1 MKAFLQ
7 ISMYS
12 CFLLNASKISPINC
26 VFYSKMIVFL
36 LRRTT
41 STHDLTETI
50 NLIEPRWKENL
61 FSISIEIC
69 NVVFLIFRL
78 FAMSKI
84 HIFIVLAIESLEYM
98 FHGQKML
105 NLKCLLALLII
116 SFIIASQDNRYEYNM
131 FTSLQWSG
139 IFVSIVGTCLNGL
152 SKIIVMKY
160 KSIPLRFELIFPI
173 ISLFYYSQYPQKL
186 LPNVYDLII
195 IIALSFKTEN
205 KNICFNRLKFIPL
218 QTQLFIFFYVI
229 ENIWH
234 RSWPTLLQTIEVIS
248 IIILIEELYR
258 EQQNDQEINIDEFHR
273 VNNGVHI

>member
-1 MKAFLQ
+1 MKAFLHLFLQ
-7 ISMYS
+7 VSMYS

-26 VFYSKMIVFL
+26 VFYSKIIVFL

-50 NLIEPRWKENL
+50 NLIEPRWNENL

-98 FHGQKML
+98 FYGQKML

-116 SFIIASQDNRYEYNM
+116 SLIIASQDNRYEYNM
-131 FTSLQWSG
+131 FTPMQWSG
-139 IFVSIVGTCLNGL
+139 IILSIVGTCLNGL
-152 SKIIVMKY
+152 SKLIMTNY
-160 KSIPLRFELIFPI
+160 KFIPSRFELISPI
-173 ISLFYYSQYPQKL
+173 IGLFYYSKDLKKL
-186 LPNVYDLII
+186 HPSLYDLMI
-195 IIALSFKTEN
+195 IIALSIKTQN
-205 KNICFNRLKFIPL
+205 TCIDNLKFIPVK
-218 QTQLFIFFYVI
+218 TYLFLFFYAI

-248 IIILIEELYR
+248 IVIVIEELYR
-258 EQQNDQEINIDEFHR
+258 EQNYKKLNMDE
-273 VNNGVHI
+273 N